1 MKKLLNSLVEKGK
14 ERVRLTRQL
23 QQVLSRVAEDMAN
36 ALDERVSIR
45 IDDYKI
51 FVREYESNIGTYKT
65 IVFSSFDDDNCEWL
79 LGAITDLTIPGE
91 FVYLHNDF
99 RCTVRVAPRNV
110 FLYFANHLDKIV
122 KEFELKQDTI
132 IESLK
137 GALAKLEDFA
147 NAKAES

>member
-1 MKKLLNSLVEKGK
+1 MKSLNSLIEKGK
-14 ERVRLTRQL
+14 ERVRLTKQL
-23 QQVLSRVAEDMAN
+23 QKVLAQVAEDMAD
-36 ALDERVSIR
+36 ALDEGVSIR

-122 KEFELKQDTI
+122 KEFELKQDAI
-132 IESLK
+132 IKSLRD
-137 GALAKLEDFA
+137 ALEKLNTLADVSVEV
-147 NAKAES
+147 

>member
-1 MKKLLNSLVEKGK
+1 MKSLNSLIEKGK
-14 ERVRLTRQL
+14 ERVRLTKQL
-23 QQVLSRVAEDMAN
+23 QKVLAQVAEDMAD
-36 ALDERVSIR
+36 ALDEGVSIR

-65 IVFSSFDDDNCEWL
+65 IVFSSFDDDNCEWS

-99 RCTVRVAPRNV
+99 RCTVHVAPRNV

-122 KEFELKQDTI
+122 KEFELKQDAI
-132 IESLK
+132 IKSLRD
-137 GALAKLEDFA
+137 ALEKLNTLADVSVEV
-147 NAKAES
+147 